1 MGDGCRGISSR
12 ACDGIEEAS
21 CVKGLCQCKVGSVAS
36 ADYMSCGVMIC
47 EAGKTL
53 AGNKR
58 NCVPGISNKQDY
70 TFIGVSPKC
79 SH

>member
-1 MGDGCRGISSR
+1 M
-12 ACDGIEEAS
+12 
-21 CVKGLCQCKVGSVAS
+21 AS

>member
-1 MGDGCRGISSR
+1 MGDGCRGTSSR
-12 ACDGIEEAS
+12 ACDRIKEAS
-21 CVKGLCQCKVGSVAS
+21 CVKGLCQCKVGLVAS
-36 ADYMSCGVMIC
+36 ADRMSCGVMIC

-53 AGNKR
+53 AGNK
-58 NCVPGISNKQDY
+58 CVPGIGNMQDY

>member
-1 MGDGCRGISSR
+1 M
-12 ACDGIEEAS
+12 AT
-21 CVKGLCQCKVGSVAS
+21 
-36 ADYMSCGVMIC
+36 ADRISCGAMIC

-58 NCVPGISNKQDY
+58 NCVPGIINKQDY